1 MQGRPSVIEIHYP
14 TQRCRT
20 CQANAE
26 DAEGE
31 TDSATMDV
39 TLCAFSD
46 CDESIH
52 VGNGIGIDM
61 VLIHNGSFVMGS
73 SPGEAGRDGDEN
85 QFPATLTNDYYMSTT
100 EISQGMYEMLMGDIW
115 TPASAKRGRCL
126 TRCLPQLARGITP
139 MN

>member
-1 MQGRPSVIEIHYP
+1 MSNYTILPGAVV
-14 TQRCRT
+14 T

-39 TLCAFSD
+39 TLSAFSD

-61 VLIHNGSFVMGS
+61 VSLQWLFVMGS
-73 SPGEAGRDGDEN
+73 SLEAGRDGDEN
-85 QFPATLTNDYYMSTT
+85 QSPATLTNDYYMSTT
-100 EISQGMYEMLMGDIW
+100 EISRDV
-115 TPASAKRGRCL
+115 
-126 TRCLPQLARGITP
+126 
-139 MN
+139 